1 MRHEFPQMKIY
12 LNILLLLSCRP
23 GSAHKLCCITFQTKN
38 PFLLRKQL
46 EDLCI
51 FLKGGWRRRLAV
63 IKCVCVV
70 GVASFSTNCEFKQ
83 ARKAWRCDS
92 ITPETI
98 TLYHWATEQGDA
110 SYRFCIYE
118 RKTYMRQ
125 FPLYRLGHREDTWM
139 QKAIKN
145 FLLEHWH
152 WTVLLKVKQIKRKQ
166 DGRKV
171 CKKSMIELKEA
182 INISHKA
189 MDIFLWLFWSFLE
202 NILKSLWLFSSFL
215 ENIKKVLRLLSNF
228 QTYGFSQVFK
238 KIYWTYD
245 CSQIF

>member
-1 MRHEFPQMKIY
+1 MILSHCAACIPNGSQGTVFSNTGMCCFVWMITWEWITLFEYEQWISSNE
-12 LNILLLLSCRP
+12 NILLLLLSCRP

-139 QKAIKN
+139 QKEIKN

-171 CKKSMIELKEA
+171 WENWMIELREA
-182 INISHKA
+182 IFFLYINTSHKA
-189 MDIFLWLFWSFLE
+189 LDMAVM
-202 NILKSLWLFSSFL
+202 KFSW
-215 ENIKKVLRLLSNF
+215 K
-228 QTYGFSQVFK
+228 YFK
-238 KIYWTYD
+238 KLMP
-245 CSQIF
+245 